1 MRVGSFIFVVIGLLG
16 AVLSFLEFSGASLPY
31 PDATPEMLERLS
43 DSIQFWGASLL
54 ANLFLL
60 IVGGWGLWRTR
71 RRK

>member
-1 MRVGSFIFVVIGLLG
+1 MRVGSFIFVVVGLLG
-16 AVLSFLEFSGASLPY
+16 ALFSFLELSGSSLPY
-31 PDATPEMLERLS
+31 QDATPEMLEQQS
-43 DSIQFWGASLL
+43 ANIQFWGASLL

>member
-16 AVLSFLEFSGASLPY
+16 AFFSFLKLSVASLPY
-31 PDATPEMLERLS
+31 QDATPEMLEQQS
-43 DSIQFWGASLL
+43 ANVQFWGGSLL

-60 IVGGWGLWRTR
+60 IVGGWGLWRAR

>member
-16 AVLSFLEFSGASLPY
+16 ALFSFLELSGASLPY
-31 PDATPEMLERLS
+31 QDATPEMLEQQS
-43 DSIQFWGASLL
+43 ANIQFWGASLL

-60 IVGGWGLWRTR
+60 IVGGWGLWCTR

>member
-16 AVLSFLEFSGASLPY
+16 ALFSFLELSGASLPY
-31 PDATPEMLERLS
+31 QDATPEMLEQQS
-43 DSIQFWGASLL
+43 ANIQFLGASLL

-60 IVGGWGLWRTR
+60 IVGGCGLWRTR